1 MTKITK
7 KNLDQATSQSLIYQ
21 AKDGEIELR
30 IDNKK
35 ETILAN
41 LSQIAELFGVQK
53 PAISKHLNNIF
64 KEKEL
69 QKNATV
75 SILETVQIEGKRR
88 VERDIE
94 FYNLDA
100 IIAVGYRVNSKQAT
114 NFRIWATK
122 VLKSYLIDGYAI
134 NKKIIA
140 QNHQKFLK
148 AIEDVKILTRNSENL
163 KTGDVLDLIKTFS
176 YTWFSLDSFD
186 KGSFPATGTK
196 KSINVTAKEL
206 AQDIAK
212 LKAELISKKEATAIF
227 ASEKNQGSL
236 EGILGNVF
244 QSAFGSD
251 VYSSLEEKAA
261 HLLYFIV
268 KNHPFNDGNKRSG
281 AFAFI
286 WFLQKAKFE
295 FQSKI
300 SPQTLAT
307 LTILIAESNPK
318 EKDKMIGLVLMF
330 LRSEEKPSL
339 KLSQNKNL

>member
-286 WFLQKAKFE
+286 WFLQKAKLD

>member
-227 ASEKNQGSL
+227 ASEKNQRSL